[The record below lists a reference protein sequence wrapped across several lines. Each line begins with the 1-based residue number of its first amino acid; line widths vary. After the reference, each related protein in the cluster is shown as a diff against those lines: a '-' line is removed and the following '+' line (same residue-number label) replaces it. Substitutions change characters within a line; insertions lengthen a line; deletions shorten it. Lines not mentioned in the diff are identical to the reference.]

1 MELWNT
7 IVQCEKF
14 RQRGLPVQTHANKL
28 GRLHLL
34 FRGRGYTSPFPRQ
47 LLSKMVGR
55 LICLVAGVLAIGSG
69 LANAHGSH
77 SSDRPPSDDWATRHM
92 MGMMTQEP
100 DGLDMGANN

>member
-1 MELWNT
+1 
-7 IVQCEKF
+7 
-14 RQRGLPVQTHANKL
+14 
-28 GRLHLL
+28 
-34 FRGRGYTSPFPRQ
+34 
-47 LLSKMVGR
+47 MVGR

-92 MGMMTQEP
+92 MGMMIQET